1 MHAAAR
7 HPGHSPSWAR
17 RSSLASSQ
25 SQWGVSST
33 HPRHAQVVGVR
44 GRLHQGQ
51 SVRVESVAM
60 GSVGSTARAAKGRH
74 GRAAGQSG
82 VKRMPAAVETV
93 PAWRMKRLPV
103 AFWRP
108 IVARLPSA

>member
-1 MHAAAR
+1 
-7 HPGHSPSWAR
+7 
-17 RSSLASSQ
+17 
-25 SQWGVSST
+25 
-33 HPRHAQVVGVR
+33 
-44 GRLHQGQ
+44 
-51 SVRVESVAM
+51 M
-60 GSVGSTARAAKGRH
+60 GGVGSTARAAKGRR

-108 IVARLPSA
+108 IVARLPST